1 MTAICQHRVWR
12 HVGLNACEVRGGG
25 GVSRVT
31 IHNREVELF
40 SVSHAFSLI
49 TSNKLALMYSG
60 RLTVPAHL
68 FYTAIHVN

>member
-12 HVGLNACEVRGGG
+12 HVGLNAGGGG